1 MIKNHKYNSRR
12 YHSHHSQVETI
23 KKIKVTL
30 FLLNRQTLIRAHQKP
45 KYNTLTDIIFNTSS
59 TQFIM
64 AVTKNHLNS
73 SRLILVATPRAQQ
86 MRTSTLM
93 SPYCLI
99 RLSSKSRTLT
109 QIQAKKQ
116 LRRLFLENN

>member
-1 MIKNHKYNSRR
+1 MIKNNKYNSKR

-30 FLLNRQTLIRAHQKP
+30 FLLDRQTLIHTLQKP

-59 TQFIM
+59 TQFTMVEIR
-64 AVTKNHLNS
+64 KHLNS

-93 SPYCLI
+93 SPYCWTRLNSRNRILALI
-99 RLSSKSRTLT
+99 S
-109 QIQAKKQ
+109 IKKQ
-116 LRRLFLENN
+116 SRKLLLENN